1 MLGTLSI
8 TYSMASVWLGLP
20 SRLIELTEP
29 TSSTLAVPR
38 TKRAA
43 SLHSGLLSVQ
53 KKCILIRKKNV
64 TQQWECI
71 IPQISLSLDIAS

>member
-1 MLGTLSI
+1 
-8 TYSMASVWLGLP
+8 MASVWLGLP

-43 SLHSGLLSVQ
+43 SLHSGLLSEQ
-53 KKCILIRKKNV
+53 KKCIAFFERPDFPAVLVSSAI
-64 TQQWECI
+64 
-71 IPQISLSLDIAS
+71 L

>member
-1 MLGTLSI
+1 
-8 TYSMASVWLGLP
+8 MASVWLGLP

-43 SLHSGLLSVQ
+43 SLHSSLLSEQ
-53 KKCILIRKKNV
+53 KKVHFDQKKNG
-64 TQQWECI
+64 TQHWECI
-71 IPQISLSLDIAS
+71 IPQISLSLDIARDT